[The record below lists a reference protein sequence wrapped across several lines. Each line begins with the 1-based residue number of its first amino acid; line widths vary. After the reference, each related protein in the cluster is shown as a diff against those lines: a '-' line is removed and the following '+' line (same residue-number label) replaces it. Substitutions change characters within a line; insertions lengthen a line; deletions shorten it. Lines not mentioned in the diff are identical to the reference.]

1 MHLLIPAFIVT
12 LIVYGSLV
20 GVGIGVV
27 VLLRMF
33 WKDWK
38 EGKLW

>member
-1 MHLLIPAFIVT
+1 MHFPIPAFIVT
-12 LIVYGSLV
+12 LIVYGSLLGV
-20 GVGIGVV
+20 GVGVV

>member
-1 MHLLIPAFIVT
+1 MHLPIPAFIVT
-12 LIVYGSLV
+12 LIVYGSLL
-20 GVGIGVV
+20 GVSLGVI

-38 EGKLW
+38 KGELW